1 MKSAILQVIFLISI
15 LLLIFTVLGD
25 ATSLGRTERVPI
37 RDFEQFDNELVQKT
51 RSLNALKD
59 YAAARLKGTDAEKIE
74 QLYEIVGARFG
85 HSEGARYNIFSNWIL
100 WGLGWLAEPVGA
112 RGDLQAIRNVDSLL
126 RLSDHGLC
134 SQVSYTLIALC
145 QKFGY
150 PARHVGL
157 NGHVLMEIYH
167 DGQWRMYDPD
177 YEVVIRDENGDVMGV
192 HELEKRPDLIDQ
204 YYTPRGGGPVTIT
217 YFTTTVDNSYVS
229 YPPGAWFNWKSQV
242 MTYIEALCQWLKYLI
257 PLIGML
263 ISAGGWRGQNR
274 RGQKLSVQLP

>member
-37 RDFEQFDNELVQKT
+37 RDFELFDNELVQKT

-74 QLYEIVGARFG
+74 QLYEIVGTRFG

-100 WGLGWLAEPVGA
+100 WGLGWLTEPVGA
-112 RGDLQAIRNVDSLL
+112 RGDVQAIRNVDSLL

-177 YEVVIRDENGDVMGV
+177 YEVVIRNENGDVMGV
-192 HELEKRPDLIDQ
+192 HELEKRPDLIDE
-204 YYTPRGGGPVTIT
+204 YFTPHGGGPVTIT

-263 ISAGGWRGQNR
+263 ISARGWFWRGKR
-274 RGQKLSVQLP
+274 RSKLSVQLP